1 MKKLLLFFF
10 ILPLA
15 CLAQQIKGVVKDAES
30 EEPVPFITISVE
42 QSPYYVV
49 TNEEGE
55 FILEADEVFHKTIR
69 INNIYF
75 SDYEQKITT
84 TAPFEIQLTP
94 LAYEMEEML
103 IYNQPIKKVFEDIIT
118 TSEKMLQTN
127 ARMETYYKEKY
138 YEKDHL
144 LKDAEALVDFY
155 VKHKTNKMD
164 AVVKESRVEDSPY
177 QASKSKEEQ
186 DKQILLAIAP
196 EDMMESA
203 MRFKILRTIIKEK
216 KYECYITAKK
226 SKEKELHTL
235 YFKPVEGSTEE
246 MLFTGKVVF
255 DPQTQ
260 LILEFDLKF
269 DENSKQYNSF
279 KNFIIA
285 RAKLNDVQ
293 RLVKYNYADNMYYLT
308 YLHADYDVSIT
319 SKLAKIN
326 TSLASFSQ
334 IYVLGIEKTIT
345 FPDKKQIFK
354 GSQLYKAGTNYT
366 SEFWKRAD
374 IINYSK

>member
-1 MKKLLLFFF
+1 MKKLLAFLF
-10 ILPLA
+10 ILPVA
-15 CLAQQIKGVVKDAES
+15 GLAQQIKGVVKDAEN
-30 EEPVPFITISVE
+30 EAPVSFVTISVE

-55 FILEADEVFHKTIR
+55 FILEADEVLHKTIR

-75 SDYEQKITT
+75 SDYEQKITSA
-84 TAPFEIQLTP
+84 APLEIKLIP

-118 TSEKMLQTN
+118 TSEKTLQTN
-127 ARMETYYKEKY
+127 AKMETYYKEKY
-138 YEKDHL
+138 YEKKQL

-155 VKHKTNKMD
+155 VKHKTNKID

-177 QASKSKEEQ
+177 QASKPKEEQ
-186 DKQILLAIAP
+186 EKQILLAIAP

-216 KYECYITAKK
+216 KYECYITSKK

-235 YFKPVEGSTEE
+235 YFKPVEGSNEE

-255 DPQTQ
+255 DPETQ

-269 DENSKQYNSF
+269 DENSKKYNTF

-285 RAKLNDVQ
+285 RARLNDVQ
-293 RLVKYNYADNMYYLT
+293 RLVKYNYANNMYYLT

-334 IYVLGIEKTIT
+334 IYVLGIEKTNT
-345 FPDKKQIFK
+345 FPDKKQVFK
-354 GSQLYKAGTNYT
+354 ASQLYKAGTKYT